1 MAVSTLS
8 AELLSRLKMDPEKEL
23 ANIFVEHQARVAR
36 LVELKLDHRLYG
48 RVGIDDVLQEAYLN
62 AVQRLHH
69 YLASPGC
76 SLFIWIRGIVLQT
89 MVDLHRHHLGT
100 QKRDASRQTKL
111 RAEGLNGASSLSLLA
126 SLAGSVT
133 SPSRAMR
140 NEELVGK
147 IEKILDKLSM
157 DDREALMMRHFED
170 LTNSEVAETLH
181 LSAAGASLRY
191 TRALTRLKEL
201 LADCPELL
209 TDFDP

>member
-8 AELLSRLKMDPEKEL
+8 AELLCQLKKDPEKEL
-23 ANIFVEHQARVAR
+23 ASTFVEHQARVAR

-62 AVQRLHH
+62 AVQRVHH
-69 YLASPGC
+69 YLAAPNC
-76 SLFIWIRGIVLQT
+76 SLFVWIRGIVLQT

-100 QKRDASRQTKL
+100 QKRDASRQTIM
-111 RAEGLNGASSLSLLA
+111 RVEGLNGASSLSLLA

-133 SPSRAMR
+133 SPSRALR
-140 NEELVGK
+140 NEEFVSQ
-147 IEKILDKLSM
+147 IEQVLGKLSA
-157 DDREALMMRHFED
+157 DDREVLMMRHFED
-170 LTNSEVAETLH
+170 LTNSEVAEILH

-191 TRALTRLKEL
+191 TRALARLQDL

-209 TDFDP
+209 ADFQP